1 MRVYACHT
9 HANISGFEDQTRR
22 KVTHLANTSQ
32 RIRFKQVEVR
42 PKGAPLHESVGPS
55 STRGKGSGARSKQKL
70 NAAGDNDI
78 VDLITGNV
86 DPGDLSSQLRRGG
99 KAKGYHRGRDESSQP
114 GPSQS
119 QPRNVEREV
128 APEEPSLAPDFAME
142 S

>member
-1 MRVYACHT
+1 MHATHHT
-9 HANISGFEDQTRR
+9 NISGLDDQTRR

-42 PKGAPLHESVGPS
+42 PKDAPPHESVGPS
-55 STRGKGSGARSKQKL
+55 TRGKGRGGARSKQKS
-70 NAAGDNDI
+70 NAVGDDNI

-86 DPGDLSSQLRRGG
+86 DPGDHAPQRRRGG
-99 KAKGYHRGRDESSQP
+99 KAKGYRRGGDESQP

-119 QPRNVEREV
+119 QPGDVEPEV
-128 APEEPSLAPDFAME
+128 APEDASLPPELAME